1 MFERWRAGGRL
12 HVCPGH
18 DCPHPQYPARELLF
32 VCPCPT
38 CPGRGRD
45 EIPGKPQQ
53 WADSAL
59 FRPERYAHSAPCPF
73 SPHSA
78 YVKVCPSCW
87 REQPSTG
94 NDTSTIAVVGAS
106 ISGKT
111 CFVTG
116 LIHQINRELTSETS
130 RRMSL
135 EWKDEKGKKYFQAQE
150 REIFSRFQ
158 LPAATKR
165 RTEIETMSVTLRF
178 PVAGWRRW
186 AKGPFGAVSLIFPD
200 PAGEFFE
207 NMKNTYFLSYL
218 ARARAVI
225 LMVDPWMSERYRH
238 QRQEAG
244 DPLDPVEG
252 VMADEALNALVEA
265 IRNGTGQHTGL
276 IRKELAVVLTK
287 CDEEG
292 LFDPDQEPHKIP
304 RQGRFFSRAI
314 AEEISRRTERHLR
327 EELGMDNVVT
337 MARNNF
343 RRVAFFAASALGKAP
358 VRSVQNGRATVKLV
372 DPRPRRVEDPLLW
385 IFHRWGYW

>member
-1 MFERWRAGGRL
+1 MFERWHAGDQT
-12 HVCPGH
+12 HVCPGY
-18 DCPHPQYPARELLF
+18 DCPNPQYPASELLF

-53 WADSAL
+53 WADSTL
-59 FRPERYAHSAPCPF
+59 FRPDRYAHAAPCPF

-78 YVKVCPSCW
+78 YVKVCPYCW

-94 NDTSTIAVVGAS
+94 TDASTIAIVGAS

-116 LIHQINRELTSETS
+116 LIHQIHRELTGETS

-135 EWKDEKGKKYFQAQE
+135 EWKDEKGKRYFQAQE
-150 REIFSRFQ
+150 KEIFANNQ
-158 LPAATKR
+158 LPSATKR
-165 RTEIETMSVTLRF
+165 RAEIETMNVTVRF

-186 AKGPFGAVSLIFPD
+186 VKGGFGVIGLIFPD

-207 NMKNTYFLSYL
+207 NLKNTYFLNYL
-218 ARARAVI
+218 VRARAVI
-225 LMVDPWMSERYRH
+225 LMVDPWMSEQYRSTRRESG
-238 QRQEAG
+238 Q
-244 DPLDPVEG
+244 PLDPVEG
-252 VMADEALNALVEA
+252 VAADEALNALVEA

-276 IRKELAVVLTK
+276 IRKEIAIVLTK
-287 CDEEG
+287 CDEDG

-304 RQGRFFSRAI
+304 RQGRYFSRGI
-314 AEEISRRTERHLR
+314 AAEVSRRVERHLR
-327 EELGMDNVVT
+327 DDLGMHNVVT

-343 RRVAFFAASALGKAP
+343 RDVAFFAASALGSPP
-358 VRSVQNGRATVKLV
+358 VRSVEGGRTTVRLR